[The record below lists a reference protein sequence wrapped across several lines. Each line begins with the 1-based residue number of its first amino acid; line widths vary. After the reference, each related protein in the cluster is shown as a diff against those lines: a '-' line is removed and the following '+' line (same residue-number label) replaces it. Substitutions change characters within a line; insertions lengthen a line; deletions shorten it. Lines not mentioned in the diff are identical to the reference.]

1 MTGPKIA
8 AGTTEQELADARAY
22 ATAVTAT
29 MPLAA
34 LRKAHALTQ
43 QQMADELGMTQ
54 GHVSELENR
63 TDLLLSTMRRFI
75 EATGGT
81 LELVAH
87 YPKGDV
93 IIEHVAAMGE
103 PIIDKPKVT
112 APATRPGR

>member
-1 MTGPKIA
+1 M
-8 AGTTEQELADARAY
+8 ADARAY